1 MVNGY
6 DVTIIDTPPPVP
18 FDVELSRTVLAVA
31 LTSGGSG
38 YTSPPTVTFTG
49 GGPSAQAVAT
59 AILSGGTVVDVDIT
73 SASGF
78 TSTPTV
84 VFTGGG
90 GTGAAATA
98 AIIDNG
104 DLPPSAANDDT
115 GRSQFDNVTNDN
127 KPTIY
132 LRLGDGVFLNDL
144 PGNGTAN
151 LNPAPPV
158 TGIAIPIPFQGPG
171 ATPAPG
177 YRVAIFD
184 GNDSQ
189 NPVGFATQVAGF
201 PGLYTFTFTTA
212 LADGLHHL
220 TAEVQMVDPQDPTH
234 FTGFGD
240 RSDSADIT
248 IDTVSPPVFF
258 GPVFGANGDGLDPN
272 SDSGTSGNPTNPG
285 ADAGTLTDRI
295 TNVTAPTFDGT
306 AEANA
311 IVRIYALDKNGNQ
324 LFLGQ
329 TTALPEDGT
338 NADPNGVWSIQSI
351 VNLNDPAHFN
361 FDGTRTI
368 LVTAEDL
375 AGNVSAP
382 QTMLIFLDTQGPQI
396 NNVQITGS
404 PRVQPVRAETQQRLA
419 GPYTVGP
426 LAHHNGARYAEPRH
440 RQLPQR
446 RCPRA
451 RLGFP
456 AGNLRAE
463 GRRQRHH
470 QHLADYR
477 YQQRSGERRCRPR
490 RRSNSSS
497 AAPLPDDRY
506 TLTINDANVIDLPG
520 NQLAGWSNGAEPS
533 GQPTLTSG
541 GQSGNFV
548 ARFTVDSRPEIGTW
562 SGGSEYID
570 TNGNFTF
577 DPTNTDAVNRDLVY
591 TLGFTSDNIFAGN
604 FGSPYVPGSPD
615 GFSKLAAYGLD
626 ASGHYRFLFTDD
638 TGTLVTTMPESSP
651 YSNAPNGG
659 LNGMPVAGNFSGNPA
674 LGDQVG
680 LFDGANWYLD
690 TTGSGV
696 LSTKVP
702 SLITGYPIVGDFD
715 GDGHVDLATYR
726 DGVFYFQLWDPGTGT
741 YDIVQIV
748 LAGRHRPAAVG
759 RSDAR
764 RLRPIWI
771 RTASPTS
778 ASTSPDGSGATGTP
792 GSEWYWLVSGGAAPT
807 PGTASVIAY
816 NHKFREAPLG
826 NDIYRQVRQHL
837 RHAGRGQFRSAV
849 ERPVE
854 SPATPAF
861 AVVGPTSGTYQ
872 AGQTVGIQWTAA
884 NVVTGSKISLCFDT
898 DTTFNKN
905 EHWIE
910 IDAVA
915 AANSGGT
922 YTWNT
927 TGVAP
932 GTYYL
937 GGYMYDGSSFTMSH
951 LTQAITI
958 TGAAAKAPQTFALTG
973 PTSGAYQAGQTVNIQ
988 WTAGN
993 VVAGSKISLCY
1004 DADTA
1009 FNGNEHWIE
1018 IDAVAAANGNGSYTW
1033 NTTNVPTGTYYIAG
1047 YMFDGNKTFTMSH
1060 LGLAINITS
1069 PSKATQTTSAA
1080 ARRRPLP

>member
-1 MVNGY
+1 M
-6 DVTIIDTPPPVP
+6 
-18 FDVELSRTVLAVA
+18 
-31 LTSGGSG
+31 
-38 YTSPPTVTFTG
+38 
-49 GGPSAQAVAT
+49 
-59 AILSGGTVVDVDIT
+59 
-73 SASGF
+73 
-78 TSTPTV
+78 
-84 VFTGGG
+84 
-90 GTGAAATA
+90 
-98 AIIDNG
+98 
-104 DLPPSAANDDT
+104 
-115 GRSQFDNVTNDN
+115 
-127 KPTIY
+127 
-132 LRLGDGVFLNDL
+132 
-144 PGNGTAN
+144 
-151 LNPAPPV
+151 

-171 ATPAPG
+171 AMPAPG

-258 GPVFGANGDGLDPN
+258 GPVFGTNGDGLDPN

-338 NADPNGVWSIQSI
+338 NADPNGVWSVQSI

-382 QTMLIFLDTQGPQI
+382 QTMLIFLDTQGPQV
-396 NNVQITGS
+396 NSVQITGS
-404 PRVQPVRAETQQRLA
+404 PAYSLFGLKPNNALQGPTPLVHSLTITVLDTPNRDTVNFPNDVALVQDLASQPGTYVLKGDANGIISISQIIVTNNAPV
-419 GPYTVGP
+419 
-426 LAHHNGARYAEPRH
+426 NGAPATATI
-440 RQLPQR
+440 QLV
-446 RCPRA
+446 
-451 RLGFP
+451 F
-456 AGNLRAE
+456 
-463 GRRQRHH
+463 
-470 QHLADYR
+470 
-477 YQQRSGERRCRPR
+477 S
-490 RRSNSSS
+490 
-497 AAPLPDDRY
+497 APLPDDRY

-533 GQPTLTSG
+533 GQPPLTSG

-591 TLGFTSDNIFAGN
+591 TLGFASDDIFAGN
-604 FGSPYVPGSPD
+604 FGSPYVPGAPD

-741 YDIVQIV
+741 YDIVQSFSLV
-748 LAGRHRPAAVG
+748 GTGLPQLGALTRPVAADMDQDGITDIGLYV
-759 RSDAR
+759 
-764 RLRPIWI
+764 
-771 RTASPTS
+771 
-778 ASTSPDGSGATGTP
+778 PDGSGATGTP
-792 GSEWYWLVSGGAAPT
+792 GSEWYWLVSGGVSADPR
-807 PGTASVIAY
+807 
-816 NHKFREAPLG
+816 NRK
-826 NDIYRQVRQHL
+826 
-837 RHAGRGQFRSAV
+837 RHRLQ
-849 ERPVE
+849 P
-854 SPATPAF
+854 
-861 AVVGPTSGTYQ
+861 
-872 AGQTVGIQWTAA
+872 
-884 NVVTGSKISLCFDT
+884 
-898 DTTFNKN
+898 
-905 EHWIE
+905 
-910 IDAVA
+910 
-915 AANSGGT
+915 
-922 YTWNT
+922 
-927 TGVAP
+927 
-932 GTYYL
+932 
-937 GGYMYDGSSFTMSH
+937 
-951 LTQAITI
+951 
-958 TGAAAKAPQTFALTG
+958 
-973 PTSGAYQAGQTVNIQ
+973 
-988 WTAGN
+988 
-993 VVAGSKISLCY
+993 
-1004 DADTA
+1004 
-1009 FNGNEHWIE
+1009 
-1018 IDAVAAANGNGSYTW
+1018 
-1033 NTTNVPTGTYYIAG
+1033 
-1047 YMFDGNKTFTMSH
+1047 
-1060 LGLAINITS
+1060 
-1069 PSKATQTTSAA
+1069 
-1080 ARRRPLP
+1080 